1 MKNLSLI
8 LSILSLA
15 GVVIIFGMQSGSSKR
30 KTAVTTGTVS
40 DMPAGTGRI
49 AYVDIDTLEAHY
61 DYLKTKKDEFE
72 RRQQRMES
80 ELQRSAQQLQQD
92 YMELQQ
98 KAQAGT
104 LTQAEGEKAQKRL
117 LQGQQSLETRQQSL
131 AEQLIKER
139 DEFNEEIHNLL
150 DSFLT
155 EYNKDKG
162 YDFILTYTKS
172 GQIMYADKRLNIT
185 QDVIDG
191 MNAISRSRHNTK
203 DVSQ

>member
-15 GVVIIFGMQSGSSKR
+15 GVIVIFGMQSGGGK
-30 KTAVTTGTVS
+30 KKAAGIIGTAS
-40 DMPAGTGRI
+40 DLPAGTGRI

-61 DYLKTKKDEFE
+61 DYLKTKKGEFE
-72 RRQQRMES
+72 NRQQQMES
-80 ELQRSAQQLQQD
+80 ELQRSAQQLQHD

-104 LTQAEGEKAQKRL
+104 LTQTEGEKAQKRL
-117 LQGQQSLETRQQSL
+117 MQGQQSLETRKQSL

-162 YDFILTYTKS
+162 YDYILTYTKS

-191 MNAISRSRHNTK
+191 MNAISGNRHGTK
-203 DVSQ
+203 DVNQ

>member
-15 GVVIIFGMQSGSSKR
+15 GVIIIFGMQSGGGKKKAAGSVG
-30 KTAVTTGTVS
+30 AVS
-40 DMPAGTGRI
+40 DIPAGAGRI

-61 DYLKTKKDEFE
+61 DYLKTKKEEFE
-72 RRQQRMES
+72 NRQQRMES
-80 ELQRSAQQLQQD
+80 ELQRSAQQLQKD

-104 LTQAEGEKAQKRL
+104 LTQAEGEQAQKRL

-191 MNAISRSRHNTK
+191 MNEVSKNRHEVK
-203 DVSQ
+203 GGGQ